1 MRIIDADALR
11 AELVREYL
19 NYRKRGADVTLYDLS
34 YTLGDILEKVDSAP
48 TVLFKIGGEIVELEV
63 NNGER
68 SDGTE

>member
-34 YTLGDILEKVDSAP
+34 YTLGDILEKVDAAP
-48 TVLFKIGGEIVELEV
+48 TVLFKVGEEIVELEE
-63 NNGER
+63 NEQ
-68 SDGTE
+68 